1 MSGHA
6 ALKETQRYTKAPTRH
21 GLRARRSCGCLTTTK
36 GEREKCLP
44 TGQTILG
51 LKSHAISSR
60 YFCWINALL
69 TRSLHLHPMV
79 TRRRLRSFLNALA
92 LYTIAALLIGYF
104 GVNAYT
110 GEHGLIAKRDLDQD
124 IAQLTAQLDA
134 VKAERAVWQRRVSLL
149 KSDSIDPDLL
159 DERARQLLDDADPR
173 DLVLMLK
180 R

>member
-1 MSGHA
+1 
-6 ALKETQRYTKAPTRH
+6 
-21 GLRARRSCGCLTTTK
+21 
-36 GEREKCLP
+36 
-44 TGQTILG
+44 
-51 LKSHAISSR
+51 
-60 YFCWINALL
+60 
-69 TRSLHLHPMV
+69 MV

-124 IAQLTAQLDA
+124 IAQLTAALDA
-134 VKAERAVWQRRVSLL
+134 AKAERAVWQRRVSLL
-149 KSDSIDPDLL
+149 KSDNIDPDLL

>member
-1 MSGHA
+1 
-6 ALKETQRYTKAPTRH
+6 
-21 GLRARRSCGCLTTTK
+21 
-36 GEREKCLP
+36 
-44 TGQTILG
+44 
-51 LKSHAISSR
+51 
-60 YFCWINALL
+60 
-69 TRSLHLHPMV
+69 MV

-124 IAQLTAQLDA
+124 IAQLTSELEAA
-134 VKAERAVWQRRVSLL
+134 RAERAVWQRRVSLL
-149 KSDSIDPDLL
+149 KSDNIDPDLL